1 MDDRNTEKRHLILTA
16 GTIIGAILV
25 TGISGYMMIE
35 GFTFLEAFYMTVIT
49 VTTVGFGELHD
60 LTATGRVFTIILII
74 TSLGAFT
81 YSLSIVTRHIF
92 EGQIGNIIGK
102 YKKKQQK
109 KMKNHVIVV
118 GYGRNGKQTVSE
130 LLHHKKRV
138 LVIENNHDII
148 LDNSKESFSFLEGD
162 ATEDETLLQAE
173 VNNATT
179 LVSTL
184 PNDAQNL
191 FIVLTARSL
200 NPNLTI
206 ISRASSESAEKKLR
220 MAGVDHIVMPE
231 KVGGMHM
238 ARLVARSNIV
248 EFLDYLSIRGSSP
261 TIIEEIKCEAIN
273 ENLISKS
280 LYELE
285 IRRKTGA
292 NIIGLK
298 TAQGEY
304 IINPSAEAKL
314 KKNVRL
320 YVLGTHEQ
328 IKLMK
333 EILSD
338 MS

>member
-1 MDDRNTEKRHLILTA
+1 MPNRDTEKTQIILTA
-16 GTIIGAILV
+16 GAIISSVLIIGVA
-25 TGISGYMMIE
+25 GFMSIE
-35 GFTFLEAFYMTVIT
+35 DFTFLEALYMTIIT
-49 VTTVGFGELHD
+49 VSTVGFGELHD
-60 LTATGRVFTIILII
+60 LSDTGRIFTTFLII
-74 TSLGAFT
+74 SSLGAFT
-81 YSLSIVTRHIF
+81 YSLSIITRHIF

-200 NPNLTI
+200 NPKLTI

-261 TIIEEIKCEAIN
+261 TIIEEINCEAIN
-273 ENLISKS
+273 ENLINKS

-285 IRRKTGA
+285 IRKKTGA

-298 TAQGEY
+298 TVQGEY
-304 IINPSAEAKL
+304 IINPSPEAKL